1 MLFLLIFLRESVKI
15 LVKWIYI
22 QNLFGIRGEIYIQH
36 TIKNKTKIV
45 LQIIVLGK
53 ISKHIVKKNVYIL
66 NKNIDECNINQRN

>member
-66 NKNIDECNINQRN
+66 NKNIDECNINERN